1 MNKKHPPLVSV
12 IIPVYKVER
21 FLKRCLDSVLNQT
34 LTDFEVICV
43 NDGSPDK
50 CDVILGEYAARDK
63 RIHVITQENQ
73 GLSVARNNGLKAACG
88 KYVYFC
94 DSDDYIHPQLLEIT
108 CSLAERH
115 QAEMVSFGLQRVG
128 EAERIEPQDISLSS
142 IQYKVTDEPLWFFK
156 KRCRWKIHV
165 NTWSKL
171 YLRQFIQDTLF
182 RPGIYFEDY
191 PHTAITLLHHP
202 KTVIIREALYYYTY
216 NQESISNMALTPKH
230 IRDYG
235 IGLSLIEAV
244 YRQGNPKEYRF
255 IIRELFSNILKQQLN
270 AISKSEADRQEC
282 LWRVF
287 AEELRDLD
295 AKGCIQL
302 RGNKLKRYFIY
313 KKLIEKERTMAAIQ
327 VAFCVNDG
335 YINQL
340 GTVLISLLKSNPKQR
355 FEAYILSSDLSDQS
369 RRRLSKIK
377 MVFPNID
384 LRFISVDE
392 TAFKGLNLTINYIS
406 KETFYRY
413 LIPNLIPDV
422 DKILYLDA
430 DLIVK
435 GDLSALWETDL
446 GDCYLAGCS
455 DTYIEKLGYKNKIG
469 LKADELYIN
478 AGVLLM
484 NAKEMRRQGVGEA
497 LIKETKAL
505 SGRITYQDQDVLN
518 LVCRNKIKQVDGIYN
533 FTMEDIK
540 SAKEKI
546 KRAVV
551 IHYTGA
557 KKPWNT
563 DKVRLKSVWRK
574 YAKAADTILSR
585 KIKVGLLID
594 EFFGGAGTAFGGY
607 GFLARQYVARYIPD
621 EDIQMDVLLGRGKR
635 PLCATKYHE
644 DNIDLYKLPKF
655 HFASRWWL
663 KRRKYDIYLSIELT
677 TDWVL
682 KHETNPNVKL
692 ILWIQDPRPRSAWD
706 NVIDTMRSIKDPC
719 FFSPGVYRTVHE
731 WAMAGRVRFISQ
743 GYSLNPLALEL
754 YNLPENTPIR
764 YLPNPID
771 LDQDYQLDL
780 SQKKK
785 QVIFLGRLEA
795 QKRCWLFCEVAKR
808 MPEYEFY
815 VLGQFFRYQEDN
827 KRMLAP
833 YMNGDIPNLHFIGHV
848 DGEQKK
854 KMIRESRILLST
866 AIWEG
871 IPISWLEA
879 LSYGTVLVS
888 DLEREE
894 LAARFGMYIGTVPGD
909 GFEGVDKFIPAIRSL
924 MEDDRLYLEKARSA
938 IEYIRKTHGITC
950 FQNNMKKVIWE
961 VME

>member
-1 MNKKHPPLVSV
+1 MET
-12 IIPVYKVER
+12 I
-21 FLKRCLDSVLNQT
+21 
-34 LTDFEVICV
+34 
-43 NDGSPDK
+43 
-50 CDVILGEYAARDK
+50 
-63 RIHVITQENQ
+63 
-73 GLSVARNNGLKAACG
+73 
-88 KYVYFC
+88 
-94 DSDDYIHPQLLEIT
+94 
-108 CSLAERH
+108 
-115 QAEMVSFGLQRVG
+115 
-128 EAERIEPQDISLSS
+128 
-142 IQYKVTDEPLWFFK
+142 
-156 KRCRWKIHV
+156 KI
-165 NTWSKL
+165 
-171 YLRQFIQDTLF
+171 
-182 RPGIYFEDY
+182 
-191 PHTAITLLHHP
+191 
-202 KTVIIREALYYYTY
+202 
-216 NQESISNMALTPKH
+216 
-230 IRDYG
+230 
-235 IGLSLIEAV
+235 
-244 YRQGNPKEYRF
+244 
-255 IIRELFSNILKQQLN
+255 
-270 AISKSEADRQEC
+270 
-282 LWRVF
+282 
-287 AEELRDLD
+287 
-295 AKGCIQL
+295 
-302 RGNKLKRYFIY
+302 
-313 KKLIEKERTMAAIQ
+313 
-327 VAFCVNDG
+327 AFCVNDG
-335 YINQL
+335 YIKQL
-340 GTVLISLLKSNPKQR
+340 GTVLISLLKSNPKQQ

-392 TAFKGLNLTINYIS
+392 TAFNGLNLTIDYIS

-435 GDLSALWETDL
+435 GDISGLWETDL

-455 DTYIEKLGYKNKIG
+455 DTYIEKRGYKNKIG

-484 NAKEMRRQGVGEA
+484 NAREMRRQGIGKA
-497 LIKETKAL
+497 LILKTKELA
-505 SGRITYQDQDVLN
+505 GQIAYQDQDVLN

-533 FTMEDIK
+533 FAMADIR

-546 KRAVV
+546 KRAVI

-557 KKPWNT
+557 KKPWNAV
-563 DKVRLKSVWRK
+563 KVRLKSVWQK
-574 YAKAADTILSR
+574 YAKAANEVLNR

-607 GFLARQYVARYIPD
+607 GFLARKYVARYIPD

-644 DNIDLYKLPKF
+644 DDIDLYKLPKF

-663 KRRKYDIYLSIELT
+663 KRRKYDVYLSIELT

-682 KHETNPNVKL
+682 RHETNPNTKL
-692 ILWIQDPRPRSAWD
+692 ILWIQDPRPKSAWD
-706 NVIDTMRSIKDPC
+706 NVIGTMRSIKDPC
-719 FFSPGVYRTVHE
+719 FFSPDVYRTVHE
-731 WAMAGRVRFISQ
+731 WAAAGRVRFISQ
-743 GYSLNPLALEL
+743 GYSLNPLAMEL
-754 YNLPENTPIR
+754 YDLPKNTPIR

-854 KMIRESRILLST
+854 KMIRESRVLLST

-888 DLEREE
+888 DLERED
-894 LAARFGMYIGTVPGD
+894 LAARFGIYIGAVPGD

-924 MEDDRLYLEKARSA
+924 MEDDRLYLEKAHSA
-938 IEYIRKTHGITC
+938 IEYIRKTHGIKRFETD
-950 FQNNMKKVIWE
+950 MKDEIKMGAYHE
-961 VME
+961 